1 MRERRVLAVGGAAA
15 LAAAIDVLASKADAA
30 PEIRI
35 ERAER
40 IPDPWD
46 FKVEALR
53 TPRVKDWQQREKQRG
68 RRGRR

>member
-1 MRERRVLAVGGAAA
+1 MTDRRILVIGAAEA
-15 LAAAIDVLASKADAA
+15 LSAAMAEMARMGDAG

-68 RRGRR
+68 RKGRR